1 MYYKMDLVLQQIGE
15 RDRRISFIEETHTYL
30 IDEKE
35 VPGLLSVTTF
45 VHTFFEHFDAD
56 KVIENMM
63 NSKGWVNSKYYG
75 KTPDEIKAEWDKIR
89 DEASD
94 AGTKMHLAIEQYYN
108 SQIDSLIPLEQ
119 DPKVIDTIE
128 YRHFEQFK
136 LDHEHL
142 IPFKT
147 EWRIFDEEL
156 KIAGSIDMIFK
167 DPNNE
172 RCIYIY
178 DWKRSKEI
186 KYQNRWQKGLS
197 PLEHLDDCN
206 YNHYTLQLN
215 VYRYLIE
222 KNYGLKVTELAIV
235 VFHPNNDTYRKI
247 PIEFKDEEIEKMM
260 NFRLLQI

>member
-1 MYYKMDLVLQQIGE
+1 MTDQQLLLNDK
-15 RDRRISFIEETHTYL
+15 RDKRISFLEEPHLYL
-30 IDEKE
+30 IDGKE

-45 VHTFFEHFDAD
+45 VHQFFEHFDAD

-75 KTPDEIKAEWDKIR
+75 KTLEEIKTEWDTIR
-89 DEASD
+89 DEAAD

-108 SQIDSLIPLEQ
+108 SQIDSSIPLEQ
-119 DPKVIDTIE
+119 DSTVIDTKE
-128 YRHFEQFK
+128 YRHFEEFK
-136 LDHEHL
+136 KDHAHL
-142 IPFKT
+142 VPFKT

-167 DPNNE
+167 DPNNDE
-172 RCIYIY
+172 CIYIY

-186 KYQNRWQKGLS
+186 KYQNRFQKGLK

-247 PIEFKDEEIEKMM
+247 PLEFKDDEIEKMM
-260 NFRLLQI
+260 NHRRLSI